1 MPRCGTCA
9 QCSHTEMC
17 KPLESM
23 HRALSSSPFGSA
35 GSMTD
40 DASDSGTSPPGDP
53 NAATLDFSRFRARR
67 IRERLLG
74 LLDIL
79 VPAIAHRDLNA
90 VLTILDQSDACRCFP
105 SAVREE
111 AIGIAALPPST
122 ARAPVQLYRYYHVLI
137 QLGDEPVEHEID
149 PERFSNLLSEDNG
162 NGNGVKHI
170 ALPDRR
176 PPRGGPRSGPDRHR
190 SGSR

>member
-1 MPRCGTCA
+1 MIQRDTCA
-9 QCSHTEMC
+9 QSSHTEMC

-23 HRALSSSPFGSA
+23 QRAHSSSPSGSA

-40 DASDSGTSPPGDP
+40 DAGNSGTSPPSDLD
-53 NAATLDFSRFRARR
+53 AATLDFSRFRARR

-74 LLDIL
+74 LLDVL
-79 VPAIAHRDLNA
+79 VPAIERRDLNA
-90 VLTILDQSDACRCFP
+90 VLTILDQSDASRCFP
-105 SAVREE
+105 PVVREE
-111 AIGIAALPPST
+111 AIGIAALPASM

-149 PERFSNLLSEDNG
+149 PERLSNLPSEDTNG
-162 NGNGVKHI
+162 SDMKHI
-170 ALPDRR
+170 AFPDRR
-176 PPRGGPRSGPDRHR
+176 PPRGGPRSGPDRRR